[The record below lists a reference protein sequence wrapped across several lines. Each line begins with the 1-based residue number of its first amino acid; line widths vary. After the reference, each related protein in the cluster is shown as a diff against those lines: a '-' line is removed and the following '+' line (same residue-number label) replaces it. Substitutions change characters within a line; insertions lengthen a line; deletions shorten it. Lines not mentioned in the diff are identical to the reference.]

1 MKTLWAKV
9 YCGQRGI
16 TVDSSPMDVINALML
31 DGLDDTVRQDEVQ
44 DYLQQLRD
52 ELSDGQAQFLQD

>member
-16 TVDSSPMDVINALML
+16 TVDSSPMDVINELMR
-31 DGLDDTVRQDEVQ
+31 DGLEDTVRQDEVQ
-44 DYLQQLRD
+44 DYLQELRN
-52 ELSDGQAQFLQD
+52 ELEADQRMTDR